1 MDELEQLRAFRSG
14 DAIEPTPAG
23 RAKARAALE
32 VRMHG
37 GGARPHRAR
46 RRRPLFALP
55 IGAAAVAG
63 LALVLVLSGGRDS
76 NSAWAAPVLRVANA
90 VPRLLVGV
98 DGWRVRRADQFAVH
112 TGEMTFGD
120 GTHALE
126 LRWQS
131 AQDRSSLVK
140 DRSNS
145 TVRLATVSVNGHEA
159 QVFRYRGTTNDHT
172 AIWRS
177 GAYVLELR
185 GALDQ
190 DAFLAV
196 LRSLHTVDVNSWL
209 EAMPDNVVRPGDRA
223 AAVRVMLEGVPVPP
237 GFDTAA
243 LAAGN
248 DVRDRYQLGA
258 AVTGAVACAWIGRW
272 ADARKHGDN
281 AKLRAAVGAMATS
294 RGWPVLHAMDH
305 EGDYPEVLW
314 MYADA
319 IGGDGTVVGGKKVT
333 VEESYSEALGCDSTA
348 P

>member
-1 MDELEQLRAFRSG
+1 MDELEQLRTFRSG
-14 DAIEPTPAG
+14 DTIDPTPAG

-32 VRMHG
+32 ERMHG
-37 GGARPHRAR
+37 GGARPRRAH

-63 LALVLVLSGGRDS
+63 LALVLVLSGGRGSDR
-76 NSAWAAPVLRVANA
+76 AWAAPVLRVANA

-120 GTHALE
+120 GTHELE

-131 AQDRSSLVK
+131 ARDRDPLLK
-140 DRSNS
+140 DRASS
-145 TVRLATVSVNGHEA
+145 AVRVATVTVTGNEG
-159 QVFRYRGTTNDHT
+159 QVFRYRGTANDHT

-185 GALDQ
+185 GALDR

-196 LRSLHTVDVNSWL
+196 VRSLHTVGVDSWL
-209 EAMPDNVVRPGDRA
+209 GAMPDNVVRPGDRA
-223 AAVRVMLEGVPVPP
+223 AAVRAMLEGVPVPP
-237 GFDTAA
+237 GFDTEA

-258 AVTGAVACAWIGRW
+258 AVTGAVACAWISRW
-272 ADARKHGDN
+272 ADARKSGDN

-294 RGWPVLHAMDH
+294 HHWPVLQAMQH
-305 EGDYPEVLW
+305 EGDYPKVLW
-314 MYADA
+314 EYADA
-319 IGGDGTVVGGKKVT
+319 MAGNGTVMGGKVLT
-333 VEESYSEALGCDSTA
+333 VEESYPQALGCD
-348 P
+348 